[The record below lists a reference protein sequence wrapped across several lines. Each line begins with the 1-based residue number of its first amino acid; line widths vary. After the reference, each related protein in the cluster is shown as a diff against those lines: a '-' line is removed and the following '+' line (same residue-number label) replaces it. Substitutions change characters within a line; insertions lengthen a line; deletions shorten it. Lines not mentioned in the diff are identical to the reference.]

1 MYKKVLVAEDMDDIN
16 KGVLSTLQETGI
28 SVVHQVQYC
37 DDAFLK
43 VMKANQDNDPYDLLI
58 VDLSFKEDH
67 RKQEYK
73 SGEDLIKVL
82 REKDIEIPIMVY
94 SGEDR
99 LQMVRRLI
107 NEYGVK
113 AYVCKGRNGLHD
125 LKKAIKS
132 IGESSSPFLS
142 IQVEGARRDSSDN
155 DISPYDINLM
165 KHLSKG
171 LSQPEISAH
180 FVRKGISPGSL
191 SSVEKRIIRLK
202 DIFRANNTAH
212 LVALAKD
219 SGFILKI
226 LRLRVPLK

>member
-16 KGVLSTLQETGI
+16 KGVLSTLQEMGVSI
-28 SVVHQVQYC
+28 IHQVQYC

-43 VMKANQDNDPYDLLI
+43 IMKANQDEDPYDLLI
-58 VDLSFKEDH
+58 ADLSFKEDH
-67 RKQEYK
+67 REQKYK
-73 SGEDLIKVL
+73 SGVDLIQVL
-82 REKDIEIPIMVY
+82 KEKEISIPTIVY

-107 NEYGVK
+107 NEYGVR
-113 AYVCKGRNGLHD
+113 AYVCKGRNGLYD
-125 LKKAIKS
+125 LKKAILN
-132 IGESSSPFLS
+132 INESSSPFLS
-142 IQVEGARRDSSDN
+142 FQVEGARRDSNDN

-165 KHLSKG
+165 KHLSEG

-219 SGFILKI
+219 SGFI
-226 LRLRVPLK
+226 

>member
-1 MYKKVLVAEDMDDIN
+1 MYKRVLVAEDMDDIN
-16 KGVLSTLQETGI
+16 KGVLSTLEEIGIETI
-28 SVVHQVQYC
+28 HQVQYC

-43 VMKANQDNDPYDLLI
+43 IMKANQDNNPYDLLI
-58 VDLSFKEDH
+58 ADLSFKEDH

-82 REKDIEIPIMVY
+82 REKGVEIPIIVY

-107 NEYGVK
+107 SEFGVK
-113 AYVCKGRNGLHD
+113 AYVCKGRNGLRD
-125 LKKAIKS
+125 LKKAINN
-132 IGESSSPFLS
+132 IEESSSPFLS
-142 IQVEGARRDSSDN
+142 AQVEAARRDSNDN
-155 DISPYDINLM
+155 DISSYDVNLM
-165 KHLSKG
+165 KQLSEG
-171 LSQPEISAH
+171 LSQPEISAQ
-180 FVRKGISPGSL
+180 FIRKGISPGSL

-219 SGFILKI
+219 SGFI
-226 LRLRVPLK
+226 